1 MSSAATTLLSAV
13 TLSTLTDHLVVD
25 TSLRIPTAKW
35 AQTDDALSLEIKTAC
50 IGDTK
55 RIAFQHDVFNFT
67 CVSRHAGAEH
77 GYALSLK
84 LREDV
89 SAARCAPTRQQTELC
104 KLTKLEPHEFD
115 RLLEDDGAYRSHI
128 KFDWQRGG
136 EDIQAQAPPVRH
148 PGLSDGT
155 VHELR
160 GYEALA
166 EAVDAHDVVVADV
179 AYPWCSACDGYGG
192 SMQEGFY
199 ATAAALKDRDGV
211 DAHFVFMDAR
221 ENKEVARYLNKK
233 CGMMEGLKAESSSPL
248 PEGQM
253 APMMNMVNANECKFH
268 VFKKGAPK
276 PYPIMMHQV
285 TEPAAFEAELNRY
298 LGPLVTELGA
308 ADDGDAWLAPS
319 KAFPSSTVAVLAELE
334 HNRTV
339 AAKTVN
345 AAAAG
350 LRAWYGTPRVAVR
363 YRRPPPDEPL
373 EPGAP
378 CGCAA
383 DGVSGGVDTGRRGCA
398 DHVGDGT
405 ICYVGGGAGEVV
417 GEGCVQA
424 FTSGAF
430 PGAGWRRCD
439 PAREGEWAAAAAA
452 GTLVV
457 PAPPPPTPVEPEVLT
472 VRRAAGGGQRQ
483 TIALD
488 GLGWTQVHL
497 ALHTSAFEAIEE
509 TLVNARSSG
518 EHEPEELRMKREML
532 EAMTLPV
539 VRVYTA
545 YELVPNEL
553 DTVKQVAEKLR
564 GKVIFTLHRIAT
576 YATAKLLL
584 DVGLDPSSP
593 PALAGYASAKE
604 KDLVKGYPYKG
615 DIADAMALTMWCNA
629 LYATVKA
636 EVEGGAAE
644 GGAKLLAPGVR
655 SQVRMA
661 PLDEWK
667 PGAVQEYVTADVS
680 EGVFGGERDTLVV
693 FHRPADAA
701 PTSAVASVLARTA
714 RVLGDGG
721 VDGVVVARFSPTE
734 NSFDSA
740 RFGGLA
746 ADFNGVAAFVCA
758 AKPDCTLRRH
768 KGALSLKSLLAF
780 LKKHSPAV
788 KERWTEL
795 VRAAEAL
802 ASEERAAKELAK
814 EQAAADAAA
823 AEAKQAILDGGAKQ
837 KVIEGGPN
845 ELEEM
850 WEKEEL

>member
-319 KAFPSSTVAVLAELE
+319 KLFPSSQVAVLAELE

-350 LRAWYGTPRVAVR
+350 LRAW
-363 YRRPPPDEPL
+363 
-373 EPGAP
+373 
-378 CGCAA
+378 
-383 DGVSGGVDTGRRGCA
+383 
-398 DHVGDGT
+398 
-405 ICYVGGGAGEVV
+405 
-417 GEGCVQA
+417 
-424 FTSGAF
+424 
-430 PGAGWRRCD
+430 
-439 PAREGEWAAAAAA
+439 
-452 GTLVV
+452 
-457 PAPPPPTPVEPEVLT
+457 
-472 VRRAAGGGQRQ
+472 
-483 TIALD
+483 
-488 GLGWTQVHL
+488 
-497 ALHTSAFEAIEE
+497 
-509 TLVNARSSG
+509 
-518 EHEPEELRMKREML
+518 
-532 EAMTLPV
+532 
-539 VRVYTA
+539 
-545 YELVPNEL
+545 
-553 DTVKQVAEKLR
+553 
-564 GKVIFTLHRIAT
+564 
-576 YATAKLLL
+576 
-584 DVGLDPSSP
+584 
-593 PALAGYASAKE
+593 
-604 KDLVKGYPYKG
+604 
-615 DIADAMALTMWCNA
+615 
-629 LYATVKA
+629 
-636 EVEGGAAE
+636 
-644 GGAKLLAPGVR
+644 
-655 SQVRMA
+655 
-661 PLDEWK
+661 
-667 PGAVQEYVTADVS
+667 
-680 EGVFGGERDTLVV
+680 
-693 FHRPADAA
+693 
-701 PTSAVASVLARTA
+701 
-714 RVLGDGG
+714 
-721 VDGVVVARFSPTE
+721 
-734 NSFDSA
+734 
-740 RFGGLA
+740 
-746 ADFNGVAAFVCA
+746 
-758 AKPDCTLRRH
+758 
-768 KGALSLKSLLAF
+768 
-780 LKKHSPAV
+780 
-788 KERWTEL
+788 
-795 VRAAEAL
+795 
-802 ASEERAAKELAK
+802 
-814 EQAAADAAA
+814 
-823 AEAKQAILDGGAKQ
+823 
-837 KVIEGGPN
+837 
-845 ELEEM
+845 
-850 WEKEEL
+850 